1 MGEGVFGK
9 EYGMDMN
16 ERLNS
21 NTVSAGTLPIR
32 AGRKHVAMFVVACV
46 LLAGILLF
54 LSLPTGMEAPEV
66 SDGPVD
72 PYVAV
77 GGLVY
82 MIGRYLIAAFLVFVG
97 VLTAWIVGLVLAVK
111 LARRRAALPKGL
123 WVASLALV
131 GAYLAFLVVLV
142 AVSLV

>member
-1 MGEGVFGK
+1 
-9 EYGMDMN
+9 MDVN
-16 ERLNS
+16 ENLKQ
-21 NTVSAGTLPIR
+21 VLPPVK
-32 AGRKHVAMFVVACV
+32 AERKHIVMFVVACV

-66 SDGPVD
+66 PDGPAD
-72 PYVAV
+72 PLVLV
-77 GGLVY
+77 GGFMY
-82 MIGRYLIAAFLVFVG
+82 MIGQYLIAAFLVFVG

-111 LARRRAALPKGL
+111 LARRRAVLPKGL

-131 GAYLAFLVVLV
+131 GAYLAFLVVLI

>member
-1 MGEGVFGK
+1 
-9 EYGMDMN
+9 MDMN

-54 LSLPTGMEAPEV
+54 LSLPTGMAAPEV

-72 PYVAV
+72 PYAAV
-77 GGLVY
+77 GGFLYLV
-82 MIGRYLIAAFLVFVG
+82 GRYMMMAFLVLAG
-97 VLTAWIVGLVLAVK
+97 VLTAWVTGLVLAVK
-111 LARRRAALPKGL
+111 LARRRAVLPKGL
-123 WVASLALV
+123 WIASLSLV
-131 GAYLAFLVVLV
+131 GAYLVLLVVLV

>member
-1 MGEGVFGK
+1 MDVNENLKQVLPPVK
-9 EYGMDMN
+9 E
-16 ERLNS
+16 
-21 NTVSAGTLPIR
+21 
-32 AGRKHVAMFVVACV
+32 GRKHTAMFVVACV

-66 SDGPVD
+66 SDGPAD

-77 GGLVY
+77 GGFVY
-82 MIGRYLIAAFLVFVG
+82 MIGRYLIAAFLVLVG

-123 WVASLALV
+123 WIAALSLV
-131 GAYLAFLVVLV
+131 GAYLALLIALV

>member
-1 MGEGVFGK
+1 MRK
-9 EYGMDMN
+9 DD
-16 ERLNS
+16 ERLA
-21 NTVSAGTLPIR
+21 VSTPGGDAFSEVPVK
-32 AGRKHVAMFVVACV
+32 AERKHIVLFVVACV
-46 LLAGILLF
+46 LLAGILIL
-54 LSLPTGMEAPEV
+54 LSLPTGMEVPEA
-66 SDGPVD
+66 SDEPAD
-72 PYVAV
+72 PLVLV
-77 GGLVY
+77 GGFVY

-111 LARRRAALPKGL
+111 LARRRAVLPKGR

>member
-1 MGEGVFGK
+1 MRK
-9 EYGMDMN
+9 DD
-16 ERLNS
+16 ERLAIPTPGGDALS
-21 NTVSAGTLPIR
+21 EVPVKAE
-32 AGRKHVAMFVVACV
+32 RKHIVLFVVACV

-66 SDGPVD
+66 SDGPAD
-72 PYVAV
+72 PYVVV
-77 GGLVY
+77 GGFVY

-111 LARRRAALPKGL
+111 LARRRAVLPKGL
-123 WVASLALV
+123 WVASLALM

>member
-1 MGEGVFGK
+1 
-9 EYGMDMN
+9 MDVN
-16 ERLNS
+16 ENLNQ
-21 NTVSAGTLPIR
+21 VSPPIK
-32 AGRKHVAMFVVACV
+32 AGRKHTAMFVVACV

-77 GGLVY
+77 GSFVY

-123 WVASLALV
+123 WIASLSLV
-131 GAYLAFLVVLV
+131 GAYLALLVALI

>member
-1 MGEGVFGK
+1 
-9 EYGMDMN
+9 MDVN
-16 ERLNS
+16 ENLKQ
-21 NTVSAGTLPIR
+21 VLPPVK
-32 AGRKHVAMFVVACV
+32 AERKHIVMFVVACV

-66 SDGPVD
+66 PDGPAD
-72 PYVAV
+72 PLVLV
-77 GGLVY
+77 GGFMY
-82 MIGRYLIAAFLVFVG
+82 MIGQYLIAAFRVFGG

-111 LARRRAALPKGL
+111 LARRRAVLPKGL

-131 GAYLAFLVVLV
+131 GAYLAFLVVLI

>member
-1 MGEGVFGK
+1 
-9 EYGMDMN
+9 MDQN
-16 ERLNS
+16 EKMDL
-21 NTVSAGTLPIR
+21 TVPPVKAEK
-32 AGRKHVAMFVVACV
+32 KHIVMFVVACV

-66 SDGPVD
+66 SDGPAD

-77 GGLVY
+77 GGFVY
-82 MIGRYLIAAFLVFVG
+82 MIGRYLIAAFLVLVG

-123 WVASLALV
+123 WIAAVVLTGLYLLLLA
-131 GAYLAFLVVLV
+131 VLV
-142 AVSLV
+142 AACFW

>member
-1 MGEGVFGK
+1 MTLNK
-9 EYGMDMN
+9 EAVMDTN
-16 ERLNS
+16 EKLDRIMPP
-21 NTVSAGTLPIR
+21 VKAE
-32 AGRKHVAMFVVACV
+32 RKHIAMFVVACV

-66 SDGPVD
+66 SDGPAD
-72 PYVAV
+72 PYVLV
-77 GGLVY
+77 GGFLYLV
-82 MIGRYLIAAFLVFVG
+82 GRYLIAAFLVLVG

-123 WVASLALV
+123 WVASLSLV
-131 GAYLAFLVVLV
+131 GAYLALLVVLV

>member
-1 MGEGVFGK
+1 MAV
-9 EYGMDMN
+9 N
-16 ERLNS
+16 ENLNQ
-21 NTVSAGTLPIR
+21 VSPPIK
-32 AGRKHVAMFVVACV
+32 AGRKHTAMFVVACV

-66 SDGPVD
+66 SDGPVA

-77 GGLVY
+77 GGFVY
-82 MIGRYLIAAFLVFVG
+82 MIGRYLIAAFPVFVG
-97 VLTAWIVGLVLAVK
+97 VLTAWIVGLVRAVK

-123 WVASLALV
+123 WIASLSLV
-131 GAYLAFLVVLV
+131 GAYLALLVALI

>member
-1 MGEGVFGK
+1 
-9 EYGMDMN
+9 MDMN

-77 GGLVY
+77 GGFVY

-97 VLTAWIVGLVLAVK
+97 VLTAWVVGLVLAVK
-111 LARRRAALPKGL
+111 LARRRAVLPKGL

-131 GAYLAFLVVLV
+131 GAYLAFLVVLTV
-142 AVSLV
+142 VNLV

>member
-1 MGEGVFGK
+1 
-9 EYGMDMN
+9 MDVN
-16 ERLNS
+16 ENLKQ
-21 NTVSAGTLPIR
+21 VLPPVK
-32 AGRKHVAMFVVACV
+32 AERKHIVMFVVACV

-54 LSLPTGMEAPEV
+54 LSLPTGMEALEV

-72 PYVAV
+72 PYAAV
-77 GGLVY
+77 GGFVY
-82 MIGRYLIAAFLVFVG
+82 MIGRYLMVAFLVFVG

-111 LARRRAALPKGL
+111 LARRRAVLPKGL

-131 GAYLAFLVVLV
+131 GAYLAFLVVLI

>member
-1 MGEGVFGK
+1 MRK
-9 EYGMDMN
+9 DD
-16 ERLNS
+16 ERLAVPTPGGDAFS
-21 NTVSAGTLPIR
+21 EAPVKAEK
-32 AGRKHVAMFVVACV
+32 KHIVMFVIACV

-54 LSLPTGMEAPEV
+54 LSLPTGMAAPEV
-66 SDGPVD
+66 PDGPVD

-77 GGLVY
+77 GGLLY
-82 MIGRYLIAAFLVFVG
+82 MIGRYLMVAFLVLAG

-123 WVASLALV
+123 WIAALSLV
-131 GAYLAFLVVLV
+131 GAYLALLVVLV

>member
-1 MGEGVFGK
+1 
-9 EYGMDMN
+9 MDQN
-16 ERLNS
+16 EKMDL
-21 NTVSAGTLPIR
+21 TVSPVKAEKKYI
-32 AGRKHVAMFVVACV
+32 VMFVVACV

-77 GGLVY
+77 GGFVY
-82 MIGRYLIAAFLVFVG
+82 MIGRYLIAAFLVLVG
-97 VLTAWIVGLVLAVK
+97 VLTAWVTGLVLAVK

-123 WVASLALV
+123 WIAA
-131 GAYLAFLVVLV
+131 VVLTGLYLLLL
-142 AVSLV
+142 AVLMAACFW

>member
-1 MGEGVFGK
+1 
-9 EYGMDMN
+9 MDMN

-21 NTVSAGTLPIR
+21 NTVSLGTLPIR
-32 AGRKHVAMFVVACV
+32 AGRKHVAMFAVACV

-77 GGLVY
+77 GGLLYLV
-82 MIGRYLIAAFLVFVG
+82 GRYLMVAFLVFVG

-123 WVASLALV
+123 WIASVVLTGLYLLLLA
-131 GAYLAFLVVLV
+131 VLV
-142 AVSLV
+142 AACFW

>member
-1 MGEGVFGK
+1 
-9 EYGMDMN
+9 MDVN
-16 ERLNS
+16 ENLKQ
-21 NTVSAGTLPIR
+21 VLPPVK
-32 AGRKHVAMFVVACV
+32 AEKKHIVLFVIACV

-66 SDGPVD
+66 SDGPAD
-72 PYVAV
+72 PYVVV
-77 GGLVY
+77 GGFVY

-123 WVASLALV
+123 WIAAVVLTGLYLLLLA
-131 GAYLAFLVVLV
+131 VLV
-142 AVSLV
+142 AACFW

>member
-1 MGEGVFGK
+1 
-9 EYGMDMN
+9 MDMN
-16 ERLNS
+16 ENLNQ
-21 NTVSAGTLPIR
+21 VSPPVK
-32 AGRKHVAMFVVACV
+32 AGRKHTAMFVAACV

-66 SDGPVD
+66 SDGPMD
-72 PYVAV
+72 PYAAV
-77 GGLVY
+77 GGFVY

-97 VLTAWIVGLVLAVK
+97 VLTAWVVGLVLAVK

-123 WVASLALV
+123 WIASLSLV
-131 GAYLAFLVVLV
+131 GAYLALLVVLV

>member
-1 MGEGVFGK
+1 MRK
-9 EYGMDMN
+9 DD
-16 ERLNS
+16 ERLAVPTPGGDALS
-21 NTVSAGTLPIR
+21 EVPVKAE
-32 AGRKHVAMFVVACV
+32 RKHIVLFVVACV
-46 LLAGILLF
+46 LLAGILIL
-54 LSLPTGMEAPEV
+54 LSLPTGMEVPEA
-66 SDGPVD
+66 SDEPAD
-72 PYVAV
+72 PLVLV
-77 GGLVY
+77 GGFVY

-111 LARRRAALPKGL
+111 LARRRAVLQKGL

>member
-1 MGEGVFGK
+1 MRK
-9 EYGMDMN
+9 DA
-16 ERLNS
+16 ERLAVP
-21 NTVSAGTLPIR
+21 TPGGDAFAEAPVKAE
-32 AGRKHVAMFVVACV
+32 RKHIVMFVIACV

-66 SDGPVD
+66 PDGPAD

-77 GGLVY
+77 GGFVY
-82 MIGRYLIAAFLVFVG
+82 MIGRYLIAAFLVLVG

-123 WVASLALV
+123 WIASVVLTGLYLLLLA
-131 GAYLAFLVVLV
+131 VLV
-142 AVSLV
+142 AACFW

>member
-1 MGEGVFGK
+1 
-9 EYGMDMN
+9 MDMN

-66 SDGPVD
+66 SDGPAD
-72 PYVAV
+72 PYVVV
-77 GGLVY
+77 GGFVY
-82 MIGRYLIAAFLVFVG
+82 MIGRYLIAAFLVLVG

-123 WVASLALV
+123 WIASLSLV
-131 GAYLAFLVVLV
+131 GAYLAFLVVLI

>member
-1 MGEGVFGK
+1 
-9 EYGMDMN
+9 MDVN
-16 ERLNS
+16 ENLKQ
-21 NTVSAGTLPIR
+21 VLPPVK
-32 AGRKHVAMFVVACV
+32 AERKHIAMFVVACV

-111 LARRRAALPKGL
+111 LARRRAVLPKGL

>member
-1 MGEGVFGK
+1 
-9 EYGMDMN
+9 MDMN
-16 ERLNS
+16 ENLNQ
-21 NTVSAGTLPIR
+21 VSPPVK
-32 AGRKHVAMFVVACV
+32 AGRKHTAMFVVACV

-77 GGLVY
+77 GGLLYLV
-82 MIGRYLIAAFLVFVG
+82 GRYVMMAFLVLAG
-97 VLTAWIVGLVLAVK
+97 VLPAWIVGLVLAVK

-123 WVASLALV
+123 WIASLSLV
-131 GAYLAFLVVLV
+131 GAYLVLLVVLV